1 MPNYKVT
8 VVETVNHLVDVEAEN
23 EEIAREAAIEAVI
36 EGHPAAKFM
45 AVEDRHVTVCLEV

>member
-8 VVETVNHLVDVEAEN
+8 VMETVNHLVDVEAEN